1 MTGIDLPSNL
11 QEALRKIR
19 STVNSDTRVDH
30 EWLVRTSDTRP
41 KPKCISTGE
50 TSKPSLPDP
59 SEFKMTEPEAR
70 KLLNYM
76 IVYTM
81 MDTRYIIPDL
91 AILDIQNDP
100 TLLSLIRKNWLGFD
114 GIFGVLK
121 NIFEQKKPEY
131 GGYFGDFKLEND
143 EFLDMIKE
151 RLLNSTI
158 LKLMVFDEGNESLSQ
173 EIAIIQ
179 RQLELLSR
187 IWVLRMRP
195 FELEFYGFKKL

>member
-1 MTGIDLPSNL
+1 
-11 QEALRKIR
+11 
-19 STVNSDTRVDH
+19 
-30 EWLVRTSDTRP
+30 
-41 KPKCISTGE
+41 
-50 TSKPSLPDP
+50 
-59 SEFKMTEPEAR
+59 
-70 KLLNYM
+70 
-76 IVYTM
+76 M

-91 AILDIQNDP
+91 AILEIQNDT

-143 EFLDMIKE
+143 EFLEMIKE

-179 RQLELLSR
+179 RQLELLSE
-187 IWVLRMRP
+187 IYCFLECDDLKWNFMVL
-195 FELEFYGFKKL
+195 KVIN